1 MHNCYCGLRASLYTS
16 VGSGF
21 STGQWIESCSV
32 VSFASDL
39 LLIVPPHIRASRTV
53 ASALADNSWFVAL
66 WDVVLPV
73 QLTPGSEDRLVW
85 HRTSD
90 QRYSARSAYHV
101 YFLGQQSFACGD
113 LLWQDKSFAKCKLF
127 LWLALLDGRPLLK
140 RGIDNH
146 STCPFG
152 AQELETGMYAGPL
165 GILAAMEG
173 SELQGFRLLT
183 LFDFGGARVHPSIR
197 PYMVFRWHCCFW
209 GFAGSLVG
217 LQLHPPS

>member
-1 MHNCYCGLRASLYTS
+1 MVLSR
-16 VGSGF
+16 
-21 STGQWIESCSV
+21 STVISQ
-32 VSFASDL
+32 
-39 LLIVPPHIRASRTV
+39 
-53 ASALADNSWFVAL
+53 FVAL

-113 LLWQDKSFAKCKLF
+113 LLWQAKSFAKCKLF

-146 STCPFG
+146 STWPFG
-152 AQELETGMYAGPL
+152 AQELETVNHILSAVFSLTTSGTMFCLLLASLTSLLHMAAHSRSGCLLL
-165 GILAAMEG
+165 GHVCWSSWYPG
-173 SELQGFRLLT
+173 SYGRTGTPGFST
-183 LFDFGGARVHPSIR
+183 THSIR
-197 PYMVFRWHCCFW
+197 FRWC
-209 GFAGSLVG
+209 
-217 LQLHPPS
+217 